1 MGKVSLVGAGM
12 KSHPGVAAK
21 TFTVLGEAGV
31 NIEMISTSPIK
42 ISCVVRQEHVA
53 DAVRELHAAFE
64 LGEGAIRRE
73 DPRGDHRPV
82 VS

>member
-1 MGKVSLVGAGM
+1 VS
-12 KSHPGVAAK
+12 
-21 TFTVLGEAGV
+21 EADV
-31 NIEMISTSPIK
+31 ERA
-42 ISCVVRQEHVA
+42 VV
-53 DAVRELHAAFE
+53 ELHSAFE

>member
-1 MGKVSLVGAGM
+1 
-12 KSHPGVAAK
+12 
-21 TFTVLGEAGV
+21 
-31 NIEMISTSPIK
+31 
-42 ISCVVRQEHVA
+42 VRETDVER
-53 DAVRELHAAFE
+53 AVIELHAAFE